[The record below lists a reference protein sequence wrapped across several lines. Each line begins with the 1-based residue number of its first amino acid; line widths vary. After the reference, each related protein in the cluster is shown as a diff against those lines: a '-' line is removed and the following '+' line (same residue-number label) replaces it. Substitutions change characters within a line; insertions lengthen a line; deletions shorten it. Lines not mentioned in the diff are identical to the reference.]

1 MGLLYQSYQLRSAL
15 SEIVSLVFV
24 CFVHHSYAGDADFKL
39 AVKGIAVGI
48 EDLQVRQ

>member
-1 MGLLYQSYQLRSAL
+1 MLKT
-15 SEIVSLVFV
+15 SEVIIFFV
-24 CFVHHSYAGDADFKL
+24 CCVHHSYAGDADFKL

>member
-1 MGLLYQSYQLRSAL
+1 L
-15 SEIVSLVFV
+15 I
-24 CFVHHSYAGDADFKL
+24 YAGDADFKL